1 MTGKQS
7 KGALAPSEEA
17 RLKRQAAAL
26 RANLKRRKQQAR
38 HRAGNAKAEDS
49 AAVAAALRD
58 APES

>member
-38 HRAGNAKAEDS
+38 NRAVSAKAQESPAS
-49 AAVAAALRD
+49 ADETQD
-58 APES
+58 A

>member
-38 HRAGNAKAEDS
+38 NRAGGAKATDS
-49 AAVAAALRD
+49 ASPAAHET
-58 APES
+58 PES